1 MTIQATII
9 RNEESLIIDEGLRS
23 AVATFVAAGEA
34 PLSDLP
40 LPGEI
45 TDLALL
51 LLAAAAL
58 LGPSDGDSA
67 PIEDSHRAAL
77 KDLDFAWTF

>member
-1 MTIQATII
+1 MTLQTII
-9 RNEESLIIDEGLRS
+9 RNDQNLTTDEGLRS
-23 AVATFVAAGEA
+23 AVATFVEAGEA

-45 TDLALL
+45 TDLALI

-58 LGPSDGDSA
+58 LGPGDGDDA
-67 PIEDSHRAAL
+67 PIEDVHRAAL